1 MKEGRYPFPN
11 QRDGK
16 DNHQLNIEFHA
27 FLLKILERYTNSLLL
42 FCKKSSAFRKVFRY
56 KKTRTTA
63 RVSLSRE
70 AIIFSWLAWSQSVRQ
85 SDYHVHHVGA
95 DDLDSHCI

>member
-27 FLLKILERYTNSLLL
+27 LLLKILERYTNSLLL
-42 FCKKSSAFRKVFRY
+42 FYKKSSIFRKFSDI
-56 KKTRTTA
+56 KDKDDCK
-63 RVSLSRE
+63 SL
-70 AIIFSWLAWSQSVRQ
+70 LV
-85 SDYHVHHVGA
+85 
-95 DDLDSHCI
+95 